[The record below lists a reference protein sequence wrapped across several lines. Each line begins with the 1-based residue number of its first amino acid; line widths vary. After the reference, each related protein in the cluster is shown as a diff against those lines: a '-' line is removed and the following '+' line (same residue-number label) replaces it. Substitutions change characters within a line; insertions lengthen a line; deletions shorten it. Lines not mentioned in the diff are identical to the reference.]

1 MLENRILYQHS
12 PGNHAVLLA
21 FKFKETYGNQD
32 QHIDYIGS
40 ALLVGT
46 IASMLLGI
54 IGLESAPFTDVSV
67 FPLIIAAAVLF
78 IALIAYEKRV
88 SEPILDIDVLK
99 KAKNPIA

>member
-1 MLENRILYQHS
+1 
-12 PGNHAVLLA
+12 
-21 FKFKETYGNQD
+21 
-32 QHIDYIGS
+32 
-40 ALLVGT
+40 
-46 IASMLLGI
+46 MLLGI